1 MASWSEY
8 LKPEVIARLA
18 AVGLYSR
25 TAVEGTVSGLH
36 RSPLKGVSPEF
47 DDYREYSF
55 GDDLKNLDWR
65 AYARSDRFYIKRY
78 EEESNLRAWILLDAS
93 ASMNYGRKGPT
104 KFAQAATIAACLSAM
119 LIKQRDAAGLTLFDT
134 AGRMEVRPSARRSQ
148 LLKIVN
154 VLEGAVPGGK
164 TDLGAVLSVT
174 ADQMRRA
181 GVVIVLSDLLT
192 ELDSFYVALGK
203 LQHAGHDVIVFHLLD
218 RDELELPFDGSVI
231 FHDIE
236 GEDELFAEPRAFRT
250 AYRAAMNQFIT
261 EIERR
266 LRICGIDYL
275 RVLTDEDIGE
285 VVSRH
290 FYDRSRRA
298 PLGHRGKMATL

>member
-18 AVGLYSR
+18 SVGLYSR

-93 ASMNYGRKGPT
+93 ASMKYGRKGPT

-148 LLKIVN
+148 LLKIVEI
-154 VLEGAVPGGK
+154 LEGAVPGGK
-164 TDLGAVLSVT
+164 TDLGSVLSAT

-192 ELDSFYVALGK
+192 DLDSLYVALGK
-203 LQHAGHDVIVFHLLD
+203 LQHAGHDVLVFHLLD
-218 RDELELPFDGSVI
+218 RDEIELPFEGSVI

-236 GEDELFAEPRAFRT
+236 GEEELFAEPRAFRT
-250 AYRAAMNQFIT
+250 AYRTAMNQYIAD
-261 EIERR
+261 IERR
-266 LRICGIDYL
+266 LRVCGIDYL
-275 RVLTDEDIGE
+275 RILTDEDIGE

-290 FYDRSRRA
+290 FYDRKRRA
-298 PLGHRGKMATL
+298 PLGHKGRMSAL

>member
-18 AVGLYSR
+18 SVGLYSR

-93 ASMNYGRKGPT
+93 ASMKYGRKGPT

-148 LLKIVN
+148 LLKIVEI
-154 VLEGAVPGGK
+154 LEGAVPGGK
-164 TDLGAVLSVT
+164 TDLGSVLSAT
-174 ADQMRRA
+174 ADQMRRS

-192 ELDSFYVALGK
+192 DLDSLYVALGK
-203 LQHAGHDVIVFHLLD
+203 LQHAGHDVLMFHLLD
-218 RDELELPFDGSVI
+218 RDEIELPFEGSVI
-231 FHDIE
+231 FRDIE
-236 GEDELFAEPRAFRT
+236 GEEELFAEPRAFRT
-250 AYRAAMNQFIT
+250 AYRAAMNQYIAD
-261 EIERR
+261 IERR
-266 LRICGIDYL
+266 LRVCGIDYL
-275 RVLTDEDIGE
+275 RILTDDDVGE

-290 FYDRSRRA
+290 FYDRKRRA
-298 PLGHRGKMATL
+298 PLGHKGRMSAL

>member
-18 AVGLYSR
+18 AVGLNSH

-78 EEESNLRAWILLDAS
+78 EEESNLRAWILVDAS
-93 ASMNYGRKGPT
+93 ASMKYGRKGPT
-104 KFAQAATIAACLSAM
+104 KFAQAATLAACLSAM

-134 AGRMEVRPSARRSQ
+134 AGRIDVRPSARRSQ
-148 LLKIVN
+148 LLKIVE
-154 VLEGAVPGGK
+154 VLEAAVPGGQ
-164 TDLGAVLSVT
+164 TDLGAVLSAT
-174 ADQMRRA
+174 ADQMHRR

-192 ELDSFYVALGK
+192 DVDSFYVALGK
-203 LQHAGHDVIVFHLLD
+203 LQHAGHDVLVFHLLD
-218 RDELELPFDGSVI
+218 RDEIELPFDGSVI
-231 FHDIE
+231 FRDIE
-236 GEDELFAEPRAFRT
+236 GEEEVFAEPRAFHT
-250 AYRAAMNQFIT
+250 AYRLAMEQFIGDV
-261 EIERR
+261 ERR
-266 LRICGIDYL
+266 LRVCGIDYL
-275 RVLTDEDIGE
+275 RILTDDDIGE

-290 FYDRSRRA
+290 FYDRMRRA
-298 PLGHRGKMATL
+298 PLQHKGRMAAL

>member
-18 AVGLYSR
+18 AVGLHSH

-78 EEESNLRAWILLDAS
+78 EEESNLRAWFLLDAS

-104 KFAQAATIAACLSAM
+104 KFAQAATVAACLSAM

-134 AGRMEVRPSARRSQ
+134 AGRVDVRPSARRSQ
-148 LLKIVN
+148 LLKIVE
-154 VLEGAVPGGK
+154 VLDAAVPGGK
-164 TDLGAVLSVT
+164 TDLGAVLSAT
-174 ADQMRRA
+174 ADQMHRR
-181 GVVIVLSDLLT
+181 GVVVVLSDLLT
-192 ELDSFYVALGK
+192 DIESFYVALGK
-203 LQHAGHDVIVFHLLD
+203 SQHAGHDVLVFQLLD
-218 RDELELPFDGSVI
+218 RDEIELPFDGSVI
-231 FHDIE
+231 FRDME
-236 GEDELFAEPRAFRT
+236 GDEEVFAEPRAFRT
-250 AYRAAMNQFIT
+250 AYRAAMEQFIGDV
-261 EIERR
+261 ERR
-266 LRICGIDYL
+266 LRVCGIDYL
-275 RVLTDEDIGE
+275 RILTDEDVGE

-290 FYDRSRRA
+290 LYDRMRRT
-298 PLGHRGKMATL
+298 PLRHKGRMAAL

>member
-18 AVGLYSR
+18 SVGLFSR
-25 TAVEGTVSGLH
+25 TAAEGTVSGLH

-93 ASMNYGRKGPT
+93 ASMKYGRKGPT

-134 AGRMEVRPSARRSQ
+134 AGRMDVRPSARRSQ
-148 LLKIVN
+148 LLKIVE

-164 TDLGAVLSVT
+164 TDLGSVLSAT
-174 ADQMRRA
+174 ADQMRRS

-192 ELDSFYVALGK
+192 DLDSFYVGLGK
-203 LQHAGHDVIVFHLLD
+203 LQHAGHDVLVFHLLD
-218 RDELELPFDGSVI
+218 RDEVELPFDGSVI
-231 FHDIE
+231 FRDIE
-236 GEDELFAEPRAFRT
+236 GEEEVFAEPRAFRT
-250 AYRAAMNQFIT
+250 AYRAAMNQFIADV
-261 EIERR
+261 ERR
-266 LRICGIDYL
+266 LRVCGIDYL
-275 RVLTDEDIGE
+275 RILTDEDIGE

-290 FYDRSRRA
+290 FYDRLRRA
-298 PLGHRGKMATL
+298 PLGHRGKMTTL

>member
-1 MASWSEY
+1 
-8 LKPEVIARLA
+8 VIARLA
-18 AVGLYSR
+18 SVGLYSR

-93 ASMNYGRKGPT
+93 ASMKYGRKGPT

-148 LLKIVN
+148 LLKIVEI
-154 VLEGAVPGGK
+154 LEGAVPGGK
-164 TDLGAVLSVT
+164 TDLGSVLSAT
-174 ADQMRRA
+174 ADQMRRL
-181 GVVIVLSDLLT
+181 GVVIILSDLLT
-192 ELDSFYVALGK
+192 DLDSLYVALGK
-203 LQHAGHDVIVFHLLD
+203 LQHAGHDVLVFHLLD
-218 RDELELPFDGSVI
+218 RDEIELPFEGSVI
-231 FHDIE
+231 FRDIE
-236 GEDELFAEPRAFRT
+236 GEEELFAEPRAFRT
-250 AYRAAMNQFIT
+250 AYRAAMNQFIAD
-261 EIERR
+261 IERR
-266 LRICGIDYL
+266 LRVCGIDYL
-275 RVLTDEDIGE
+275 RILTDDDVGE

-290 FYDRSRRA
+290 FYDRKRRA
-298 PLGHRGKMATL
+298 PLGHKGRMSAL

>member
-18 AVGLYSR
+18 AVGLHSH

-78 EEESNLRAWILLDAS
+78 EEESNLRAWFLVDAS
-93 ASMNYGRKGPT
+93 ASMKYGRKGPT

-119 LIKQRDAAGLTLFDT
+119 LIKQRDAAGLTLFGT
-134 AGRMEVRPSARRSQ
+134 AGRLDVRPSARRSQ
-148 LLKIVN
+148 LLKIVE
-154 VLEGAVPGGK
+154 VLEGATLGGK
-164 TDLGAVLSVT
+164 TDLGAVLSAT
-174 ADQMRRA
+174 ADQMRRR

-192 ELDSFYVALGK
+192 NLESFYVALGK
-203 LQHAGHDVIVFHLLD
+203 LQHAGHDVLVFHLLD

-231 FHDIE
+231 FRDIE
-236 GEDELFAEPRAFRT
+236 GDEELFAEPRAFRT
-250 AYRAAMNQFIT
+250 AYRKAMEEFVG
-261 EIERR
+261 EVERR
-266 LRICGIDYL
+266 LRVCGIDYL
-275 RVLTDEDIGE
+275 RILTDEDIGE

-290 FYDRSRRA
+290 LYDRMRRA
-298 PLGHRGKMATL
+298 PLQHKGRMAAL

>member
-18 AVGLYSR
+18 AVGLQSH

-93 ASMNYGRKGPT
+93 ASMKYGRKGPT
-104 KFAQAATIAACLSAM
+104 KFTQAATLAACLSAV

-134 AGRMEVRPSARRSQ
+134 AGRLDVRPSARRSQ
-148 LLKIVN
+148 LLKIVE
-154 VLEGAVPGGK
+154 VLEGARPGGK
-164 TDLGAVLSVT
+164 TDLGAVVSAT
-174 ADQMRRA
+174 ADQMHRR
-181 GVVIVLSDLLT
+181 GVVIILSDLLADM
-192 ELDSFYVALGK
+192 ESFYVALGK
-203 LQHAGHDVIVFHLLD
+203 LQHAGHDVLVFHCLD
-218 RDELELPFDGSVI
+218 RDEIEFPFDGSVI
-231 FHDIE
+231 FRDIE
-236 GEDELFAEPRAFRT
+236 GEEEIFAEPRAFRA
-250 AYRAAMNQFIT
+250 AYREAMQQFLGDV
-261 EIERR
+261 ERR
-266 LRICGIDYL
+266 LRVCGIDYL
-275 RVLTDEDIGE
+275 RILTDQDVGE

-290 FYDRSRRA
+290 FYDRMRRGV
-298 PLGHRGKMATL
+298 LRHKGRMAAL

>member
-18 AVGLYSR
+18 SVGLYSR

-93 ASMNYGRKGPT
+93 ASMKYGRKGPT

-148 LLKIVN
+148 LLKIVEI
-154 VLEGAVPGGK
+154 LEGAVPGGK
-164 TDLGAVLSVT
+164 TDLGSVLSAT
-174 ADQMRRA
+174 ADQMRRL
-181 GVVIVLSDLLT
+181 GVVIILSDLLT
-192 ELDSFYVALGK
+192 DLDSLYVALGK
-203 LQHAGHDVIVFHLLD
+203 LQHAGHDVLMFHLLD
-218 RDELELPFDGSVI
+218 RDEIELPFEGSVI
-231 FHDIE
+231 FRDIE
-236 GEDELFAEPRAFRT
+236 GEEELFAEPRAFRT
-250 AYRAAMNQFIT
+250 AYRAAMNQYIAD
-261 EIERR
+261 IERR
-266 LRICGIDYL
+266 LRVCGIDYL
-275 RVLTDEDIGE
+275 RILTDDDVGE

-290 FYDRSRRA
+290 FYDRKRRA
-298 PLGHRGKMATL
+298 PLGHKGRMSAL

>member
-1 MASWSEY
+1 MASWSEF

-18 AVGLYSR
+18 AVGLHSH

-65 AYARSDRFYIKRY
+65 AFARSDRFYIKRY

-93 ASMNYGRKGPT
+93 ASMKYGRKGTT
-104 KFAQAATIAACLSAM
+104 KFAQAATLAACLSAM

-134 AGRMEVRPSARRSQ
+134 AGRLDVRPSARRSQ
-148 LLKIVN
+148 LLKIVE
-154 VLEGAVPGGK
+154 VLEGAAPGGK
-164 TDLGAVLSVT
+164 TDLGAVLSAT
-174 ADQMRRA
+174 ADQMRRR

-192 ELDSFYVALGK
+192 DLESFYVALGK
-203 LQHAGHDVIVFHLLD
+203 LQHAGHDVLVFQMLD

-231 FHDIE
+231 FRDIE
-236 GEDELFAEPRAFRT
+236 GDDELFAEPRAFRK
-250 AYRAAMNQFIT
+250 AYREAMQQFIG
-261 EIERR
+261 EAERR
-266 LRICGIDYL
+266 LRVCGIDYL
-275 RVLTDEDIGE
+275 RILTEDDVGE

-290 FYDRSRRA
+290 LYDRMRRA
-298 PLGHRGKMATL
+298 PLQHKGRMTAH

>member
-18 AVGLYSR
+18 AVGLHSH

-93 ASMNYGRKGPT
+93 ASMKYGRKGPT

-134 AGRMEVRPSARRSQ
+134 AGRLDVRPSTRRSQ
-148 LLKIVN
+148 LLKIVE

-164 TDLGAVLSVT
+164 TDLGAVLSAT
-174 ADQMRRA
+174 ADQMHRR
-181 GVVIVLSDLLT
+181 GVVVVLSDLLT
-192 ELDSFYVALGK
+192 DLESFYVALGK
-203 LQHAGHDVIVFHLLD
+203 LQHAGHDVLVFHLLD
-218 RDELELPFDGSVI
+218 RDEIELPFDGSVI
-231 FHDIE
+231 FRDIE
-236 GEDELFAEPRAFRT
+236 GDEELFAEPRAFRT
-250 AYRAAMNQFIT
+250 AYRAAMEQFIGDL
-261 EIERR
+261 ERR
-266 LRICGIDYL
+266 LRVCGIDYL
-275 RVLTDEDIGE
+275 RILTHEDVGE

-290 FYDRSRRA
+290 FYDRMRRA
-298 PLGHRGKMATL
+298 PLRHKGRMAAL

>member
-1 MASWSEY
+1 MASWSEF
-8 LKPEVIARLA
+8 LKPEVVARLA
-18 AVGLYSR
+18 AVGLHSK

-65 AYARSDRFYIKRY
+65 AFARSDRFYIKRY

-93 ASMNYGRKGPT
+93 ASMKYGRTGTT
-104 KFAQAATIAACLSAM
+104 KFAQAATLAACLSAM

-134 AGRMEVRPSARRSQ
+134 AGRLDVRPSARRSQ
-148 LLKIVN
+148 LLKIVE
-154 VLEGAVPGGK
+154 VLEGAAPGGK
-164 TDLGAVLSVT
+164 TDLGAVLSAT
-174 ADQMRRA
+174 ADQMHRR

-192 ELDSFYVALGK
+192 DLESFYVALGK
-203 LQHAGHDVIVFHLLD
+203 LQHAGHDVLVFHMLD

-231 FHDIE
+231 FRDIE
-236 GEDELFAEPRAFRT
+236 GEDELFAEPRDFRK
-250 AYRAAMNQFIT
+250 AYREAMQQFVG
-261 EIERR
+261 EAERR
-266 LRICGIDYL
+266 LRVCGIDYL
-275 RVLTDEDIGE
+275 RILTEDDVGE

-290 FYDRSRRA
+290 LYDRMRRA
-298 PLGHRGKMATL
+298 PLQHKGRMTAH

>member
-1 MASWSEY
+1 MASWSEF

-18 AVGLYSR
+18 AVGLHSH
-25 TAVEGTVSGLH
+25 TAVEGTVSGRH

-65 AYARSDRFYIKRY
+65 AFARSDRFYIKRY

-93 ASMNYGRKGPT
+93 ASMKYGRKGPT
-104 KFAQAATIAACLSAM
+104 KFAQAATLAACLSAM

-134 AGRMEVRPSARRSQ
+134 AGRLDVRPSARRSQ
-148 LLKIVN
+148 LLKIVE
-154 VLEGAVPGGK
+154 VLEGAAPGGK
-164 TDLGAVLSVT
+164 TDLGAVLSAT
-174 ADQMRRA
+174 ADQMHRR

-192 ELDSFYVALGK
+192 DLESFYVALGK
-203 LQHAGHDVIVFHLLD
+203 LQHAGHDVLVFHMLD

-231 FHDIE
+231 FRDIE
-236 GEDELFAEPRAFRT
+236 GEDELFAEPRAFRK
-250 AYRAAMNQFIT
+250 AYREAMQQFIG
-261 EIERR
+261 EAERR
-266 LRICGIDYL
+266 LRVCGIDYL
-275 RVLTDEDIGE
+275 RILTDDDVGE

-290 FYDRSRRA
+290 LYDRMRRA
-298 PLGHRGKMATL
+298 PLQHKGRMTAH

>member
-8 LKPEVIARLA
+8 LKPEVIARFA
-18 AVGLYSR
+18 AVGLHSH

-78 EEESNLRAWILLDAS
+78 EEESNLRAWLLVDAS
-93 ASMNYGRKGPT
+93 ASMKYGRKGPT
-104 KFAQAATIAACLSAM
+104 KFAHAATIAACLSAM

-134 AGRMEVRPSARRSQ
+134 AGRRDVRPSARRSQ
-148 LLKIVN
+148 LLKIVE
-154 VLEGAVPGGK
+154 VLEGATLGGK
-164 TDLGAVLSVT
+164 TDLGAVLSAT
-174 ADQMRRA
+174 ADQMHRR

-192 ELDSFYVALGK
+192 NLDNFYVALGK
-203 LQHAGHDVIVFHLLD
+203 LQHAGHDVLVFHVLD

-231 FHDIE
+231 FRDIE
-236 GEDELFAEPRAFRT
+236 GDEELFAEPRAFRT
-250 AYRAAMNQFIT
+250 AYRKAMQEFVG
-261 EIERR
+261 EVERR

-275 RVLTDEDIGE
+275 RILTDEDVGE

-290 FYDRSRRA
+290 LYDRLRRA
-298 PLGHRGKMATL
+298 PLQHKGRMAAL

>member
-8 LKPEVIARLA
+8 LKPEVIARFA
-18 AVGLYSR
+18 SVGLYSR

-93 ASMNYGRKGPT
+93 ASMKYGRKGPT

-148 LLKIVN
+148 LLKIVE

-164 TDLGAVLSVT
+164 TDLGSVLSAT
-174 ADQMRRA
+174 ADQMHRS

-192 ELDSFYVALGK
+192 DLDSLYVALGK
-203 LQHAGHDVIVFHLLD
+203 LQHAGHDVLMFHLLD
-218 RDELELPFDGSVI
+218 RDEIELPFDGSVI

-236 GEDELFAEPRAFRT
+236 GEEELFAEPRAFRT
-250 AYRAAMNQFIT
+250 AYRTAMNQYIAD
-261 EIERR
+261 IERR
-266 LRICGIDYL
+266 LRVCGIDYL
-275 RVLTDEDIGE
+275 RILTDEDVGE

-290 FYDRSRRA
+290 FYDRKRRA
-298 PLGHRGKMATL
+298 PVGHRGKMSTS